1 MQVSKHLK
9 SIWTAAF
16 RAMDDIK
23 ETVRNSGDSLCR
35 AVSSLTTRL
44 CDISLSSASDASE
57 TMNIVLPFLLVEGI
71 VSKVSSIQKASI
83 TIVMKLAKIIKV
95 LWIHQACIYPQVD
108 HGPVFTWYAGKYQE
122 YRVRWGC
129 EEAYTRK
136 KERGGSYP

>member
-1 MQVSKHLK
+1 MYVCDCFCSVTQVSKHLK
-9 SIWTAAF
+9 TIWTVAF

-83 TIVMKLAKIIKV
+83 TMVMKLAKVSISQYI
-95 LWIHQACIYPQVD
+95 
-108 HGPVFTWYAGKYQE
+108 
-122 YRVRWGC
+122 
-129 EEAYTRK
+129 
-136 KERGGSYP
+136 

>member
-9 SIWTAAF
+9 SIWTVAF

-83 TIVMKLAKIIKV
+83 TMVMKLAKVSISQYI
-95 LWIHQACIYPQVD
+95 
-108 HGPVFTWYAGKYQE
+108 
-122 YRVRWGC
+122 
-129 EEAYTRK
+129 
-136 KERGGSYP
+136 